1 MKITLVRHGE
11 PNYAIDSL
19 TPKGFREA
27 ELLADR
33 LCQMDV
39 RDFYVS
45 PLGRAQDTARPT
57 LTRLNRTA
65 ETLPWLAEFRGQ
77 FVDPCSG
84 EMRIPWNLAPRFW
97 TTQPQFYD
105 PQHWRDHPLFQN
117 GTVGEIF
124 DETAEGM
131 DALLAHYGCVRDG
144 GLYRCECNTDDR
156 IVLFCHFAVSMAI
169 LAHMLNLSPVA
180 LWHGVSL
187 QPTSLTTLIT
197 EERRPGEVFFR
208 MMEMG
213 DTSHLYAGG
222 EPVSHQGLYRER
234 FEQPGDAPSK

>member
-84 EMRIPWNLAPRFW
+84 EMRIPWNLAPQFW

-105 PQHWRDHPLFQN
+105 PQRWREHPLLQN
-117 GTVGEIF
+117 GTVGKIF

-131 DALLAHYGCVRDG
+131 DALLARYGYVRDG
-144 GLYRCECNTDDR
+144 GLYRCEHNTDDR

-169 LAHMLNLSPVA
+169 LAHMLTLSPVA

-213 DTSHLYAGG
+213 DTSHLYTGG

-234 FEQPGDAPSK
+234 FEQSGDAPAK

>member
-33 LCQMDV
+33 LCRMDV

-84 EMRIPWNLAPRFW
+84 EMRHSVGPRAPVLDDAAPVLRSAALARPSVVSERHRGRNLRRDRRGHGRAAGALRLRSRRRTIPLRAQYGRPHRAVLPFRREHGHSGPHAQPLA
-97 TTQPQFYD
+97 
-105 PQHWRDHPLFQN
+105 
-117 GTVGEIF
+117 GG
-124 DETAEGM
+124 
-131 DALLAHYGCVRDG
+131 ALAR
-144 GLYRCECNTDDR
+144 R
-156 IVLFCHFAVSMAI
+156 
-169 LAHMLNLSPVA
+169 VA
-180 LWHGVSL
+180 
-187 QPTSLTTLIT
+187 PATSLTTLIT

>member
-1 MKITLVRHGE
+1 MPIGKTRGESRTIAFMEKRAHILVVDDE
-11 PNYAIDSL
+11 QAIADL
-19 TPKGFREA
+19 VVN
-27 ELLADR
+27 LL
-33 LCQMDV
+33 V
-39 RDFYVS
+39 
-45 PLGRAQDTARPT
+45 
-57 LTRLNRTA
+57 
-65 ETLPWLAEFRGQ
+65 
-77 FVDPCSG
+77 
-84 EMRIPWNLAPRFW
+84 
-97 TTQPQFYD
+97 
-105 PQHWRDHPLFQN
+105 
-117 GTVGEIF
+117 
-124 DETAEGM
+124 AEGM
-131 DALLAHYGCVRDG
+131 DALLARYGCVRDG
-144 GLYRCECNTDDR
+144 GLYRCERNTDDR

-234 FEQPGDAPSK
+234 FEQPGDAPAK